1 MREKQTGTQLFRC
14 WGGCL
19 VGFLAMVG
27 AAFAAPLPTPPCGTT
42 PVPAYTAPGTSPSV
56 VTGPGSGLPAAL
68 KTQSCVYWDA
78 RDMSLVVMLAGS
90 FADRAGAKDILARF
104 GAISRR
110 AGMAWWS
117 DADKKSE
124 QMIAAASAVTD
135 SGAETHRSDF
145 SVAELADG
153 APHYFVQ
160 EEDASTGEV
169 IYALRARELTAGRLV
184 LTVENVS
191 PIKNYFIRLF
201 DPGDLRTTY
210 YLDRLHPGIWGY
222 YSLSGV
228 QESPTTGAQD
238 KTAAT
243 QAIAM
248 FRLIAGMGR

>member
-1 MREKQTGTQLFRC
+1 MREKQNRPSRISY
-14 WGGCL
+14 WGCCL
-19 VGFLAMVG
+19 AGILAMAG
-27 AAFAAPLPTPPCGTT
+27 AASAAPLPTPPCGTG
-42 PVPAYTAPGTSPSV
+42 PIPAYAAVGASPTV
-56 VTGPGSGLPAAL
+56 VTGPGSGLPTAL
-68 KTQSCVYWDA
+68 KTQSCVYWDPRA
-78 RDMSLVVMLAGS
+78 MSLVVMLAGS
-90 FADRAGAKDILARF
+90 FADRAGAKDVLARF
-104 GAISRR
+104 GAVSRR

-117 DADKKSE
+117 DPDKKIKP
-124 QMIAAASAVTD
+124 MIAAAAAVTD

-184 LTVENVS
+184 LTIENVS

-228 QESPTTGAQD
+228 QESPTAGSQAETV
-238 KTAAT
+238 AT

-248 FRLIAGMGR
+248 FRLIAVMGR